1 VTASKAHASGDGL
14 DDTRVC
20 VCSRHDCTTSFE
32 AESVVALARKVTRHW
47 NENHG
52 DVLQHN
58 YDVFHSEERGGDR
71 IHENVYQ
78 IRRHEY
84 YVTVYDVLATGRS
97 RPISEEFAV
106 ADDPKTC
113 RDCWR
118 FVPAASDRV
127 GADHVSGV
135 NVTLRYRCVTCHEE
149 RETSEK
155 SEQNFQ
161 ITDFDAGDG
170 NE

>member
-1 VTASKAHASGDGL
+1 MTASKAHASTNGP

-20 VCSRHDCTTSFE
+20 VCANRDCDTSFK

-52 DVLQHN
+52 DALRHN
-58 YDVFHSEERGGDR
+58 YDVFHTEERGGDR

-78 IRRHEY
+78 IRRHAY

-97 RPISEEFAV
+97 RPISEEFAA

-118 FVPAASDRV
+118 FVPRESDRV
-127 GADHVSGV
+127 EADDVSGV
-135 NVTLRYRCVTCHEE
+135 NITLRYRCVTCHKE
-149 RETSEK
+149 RETTAR

-161 ITDFDAGDG
+161 ITDFDAGGTD
-170 NE
+170 E